1 MEERVISVQA
11 KAEARPITPAR
22 YPAVLAGAAAV
33 ATLRAITP
41 CVTLAGRRRHFGS
54 FWLGGIRLFYS
65 NILRK
70 YSERGGRF
78 S

>member
-11 KAEARPITPAR
+11 KSDGRSITSARR
-22 YPAVLAGAAAV
+22 PAVLAGAVAV
-33 ATLRAITP
+33 ATLRVTP
-41 CVTLAGRRRHFGS
+41 STLAGRRRDFGS
-54 FWLGGIRLFYS
+54 LPLGGIRLFYS

-70 YSERGGRF
+70 YSERGRRL